1 MDNTAST
8 EVVDAADR
16 LRGAL
21 RTGRPTTP
29 VRDLIGTDDIAAAYA
44 TQRLVN
50 ADRLAAG
57 AKVVG
62 RKIGLTSPAVQR
74 QLGVD
79 RPDFGVLFDDMT
91 LPDGSTLEFARVM
104 QPKVEAEV
112 AFVLAADLVEGP
124 LDAAQVRAAI
134 GHVHPA
140 LEICGSRI
148 ADWDISFGDTVA
160 DNASAGAYVL
170 GTQRLTLEEIEP
182 REVGMRMTVDGTEV
196 SSGDGTACLGDP
208 IEAVVWLARQVR
220 DLGEPLRAGEVIL
233 SGALGPMHAVDPGDT
248 VVATLTGLGEVSI
261 GFSPTSPSKDH
272 HA

>member
-1 MDNTAST
+1 MDST
-8 EVVDAADR
+8 PSTGIAEAADR

-29 VRDLIGTDDIAAAYA
+29 VRDLIGSDDISAAYA

-57 AKVVG
+57 VTVVG

-79 RPDFGVLFDDMT
+79 RPDFGVLFEDMAYDDGAT
-91 LPDGSTLEFARVM
+91 IDFAQVM

-112 AFVLAADLVEGP
+112 AFVLDADLTEGP

-134 GHVHPA
+134 GRVHPA

-148 ADWDISFGDTVA
+148 ANWDITFGDTVA

-170 GTQRLTLEEIEP
+170 GTGHRSLDEVEP
-182 REVGMRMTVDGTEV
+182 REVTMRMTVDGTEV

-208 IEAVVWLARQVR
+208 IEAVVWLARQVHG
-220 DLGEPLRAGEVIL
+220 LGAPLRAGEVVL
-233 SGALGPMHAVDPGDT
+233 SGALGPMHAVGPGDT
-248 VVATLTGLGEVSI
+248 VTATLSGLGEVTI
-261 GFSPTSPSKDH
+261 GFSPSS
-272 HA
+272 AQ